1 MSSSLHDK
9 IEVANAIEN
18 LQYINRWL
26 NIDVNATLESDV
38 FVQYLTTPLDSE
50 YDSRLEKAF
59 STTIYE
65 LAKAKG
71 YPSFIAKK
79 VSSYCEQDIRLQKL
93 AVLKAEEK
101 ITAKQYEEEKKKLKF
116 VSIISKAAT
125 RVARLGVK
133 AALSYGIHQIAGGA
147 VIEVM
152 KWSGEPVT
160 MSVGWVAYG
169 IMTAYDFLVPEQI
182 KKNIKQ
188 TAIDAI
194 NSTWDL
200 FKKGYSSLKEMGEE
214 VVDNIK
220 DAIETGIEFIEDV
233 TNTVFDYI
241 EDAYEKGKNVILTT
255 LKVIFN

>member
-1 MSSSLHDK
+1 MSNSLHDK

-26 NIDVNATLESDV
+26 NIDVNDTLESDV
-38 FVQYLTTPLDSE
+38 FVEYLTTPLDSE
-50 YDSRLEKAF
+50 YDSRFEKAF
-59 STTIYE
+59 STTVYE
-65 LAKAKG
+65 IAKAKG

-79 VSSYCEQDIRLQKL
+79 VSSYCEQDIRHQKL
-93 AVLKAEEK
+93 DVLKAK
-101 ITAKQYEEEKKKLKF
+101 ITAEEYEEEKKKLKF
-116 VSIISKAAT
+116 VSIISKATT
-125 RVARLGVK
+125 RVTRLGVK
-133 AALSYGIHQIAGGA
+133 AALSYAIHQIAGGA

-182 KKNIKQ
+182 KKEIKQ

-194 NSTWDL
+194 NDTWDL
-200 FKKGYSSLKEMGEE
+200 FKEGVSALKKMGEE
-214 VVDNIK
+214 VVDDII
-220 DAIETGIEFIEDV
+220 DAFETGLEIIEDA

-241 EDAYEKGKNVILTT
+241 EDAYEKGKEVVLST
-255 LKVIFN
+255 LRVLFN

>member
-1 MSSSLHDK
+1 
-9 IEVANAIEN
+9 
-18 LQYINRWL
+18 
-26 NIDVNATLESDV
+26 
-38 FVQYLTTPLDSE
+38 
-50 YDSRLEKAF
+50 
-59 STTIYE
+59 
-65 LAKAKG
+65 
-71 YPSFIAKK
+71 
-79 VSSYCEQDIRLQKL
+79 
-93 AVLKAEEK
+93 
-101 ITAKQYEEEKKKLKF
+101 
-116 VSIISKAAT
+116 
-125 RVARLGVK
+125 
-133 AALSYGIHQIAGGA
+133 
-147 VIEVM
+147 M

-241 EDAYEKGKNVILTT
+241 EDAYEKGRMLS
-255 LKVIFN
+255 LLR